1 MSNQPFPKLI
11 LYEGF
16 GEREEWE
23 MTKKGWFPA
32 VVEVESGK
40 RYEIRFYD
48 PVRLLQEYT
57 DTIRDGVPCFIEFNV
72 IIVPE
77 VTIDAV
83 RKSVQYLWEQ
93 KYFNFIQAEE
103 K

>member
-1 MSNQPFPKLI
+1 MLNQPFPKLI

-23 MTKKGWFPA
+23 MTQRGCFLA

-40 RYEIRFYD
+40 RYEINFYD
-48 PVRLLQEYT
+48 QVRLLQEYT
-57 DTIRDGVPCFIEFNV
+57 ATIRDGVPCFIEYNI